1 MLRIPTLQTT
11 RLILAISA
19 AAAVSA
25 CAGGSQQQVTPTST
39 SVLAPTSTS
48 VLAPA
53 STSARAPQ
61 TATRGTSLSSS
72 ERSPLEGRSAE
83 GGDDGNGT
91 VVYSSIPKPL
101 HAVASI
107 GFEAYQGLELGD
119 GVNLTRPG
127 KLQRVRYV
135 LTSWGCQNGAW
146 FSGNCVTHGSP
157 TFAVPFT
164 VNVYAIDAT
173 MPSRVGS
180 LLTTQTQT
188 FDIPY
193 RPSSD
198 HVRCP
203 DGQTFYS
210 KVDAACVHGLANVI
224 VFDFKAPRV
233 SLPAQI
239 IVSLVYNTTHYGPY
253 PIGESAPCY
262 TSSGGCGY
270 DSLNISTDGN
280 GGPIGSPYDPNGI
293 FDSFTNIGEY
303 CGGVGPLGFR
313 LDTPCWTGY
322 HPQFEVRAVSG
333 SDGNGDGGGH
343 GDGHGD

>member
-1 MLRIPTLQTT
+1 MLRTPTLQTA
-11 RLILAISA
+11 RLILAIA
-19 AAAVSA
+19 GAAAVTA
-25 CAGGSQQQVTPTST
+25 CAGGSQQQVTPANNAALTPQSAVTSQT
-39 SVLAPTSTS
+39 G
-48 VLAPA
+48 
-53 STSARAPQ
+53 ARA
-61 TATRGTSLSSS
+61 TLS
-72 ERSPLEGRSAE
+72 ERSSLDGRNAE

-101 HAVASI
+101 KAVASV

-135 LTSWGCQNGAW
+135 LTSWGCQSGNW
-146 FSGNCVTHGSP
+146 STGNCVTHGTP
-157 TFAVPFT
+157 TFPVPFT
-164 VNVYAIDAT
+164 VNVYAIDSTA
-173 MPSRVGS
+173 PSRVGA
-180 LLTTQTQT
+180 LLTTQTKT
-188 FDIPY
+188 FNIPY

-210 KVDAACVHGLANVI
+210 NVDAACIHGLANVI
-224 VFDFKAPRV
+224 VFDFNAPRV
-233 SLPAQI
+233 TLPAQI
-239 IVSLVYNTTHYGPY
+239 IVSLVYNTTHYGPH
-253 PIGESAPCY
+253 PIGESAPCF
-262 TSSGGCGY
+262 TSAGGCGY
-270 DSLNISTDGN
+270 DSLNVSTDGN

-293 FDSFTNIGEY
+293 FDSFTNAGEY

-333 SDGNGDGGGH
+333 GSGDDGH
-343 GDGHGD
+343 GDGHGHGD